1 MKANI
6 YQVCILTVFIA
17 AAVHLDGSGASTFL
31 IVIPALL
38 PIYER
43 LSIRKTSMLLI
54 ITSAMG
60 VMNVIPWGGPTLRAA
75 TNMGMDANLLWHH
88 IIPIQIV
95 GLVLSLL
102 LAIWIAKIEIK
113 RGAGAGN
120 LSGIKL
126 NIEKSEHHNEK
137 WFWLNLLVTIGVI
150 GLLISGIIPSYICFM
165 IGLVIILPL
174 NYPNLKIAK
183 KVLDRAS
190 AGAMLMYITLIGAGI
205 LIGVFD
211 KSGIMEK
218 MGVLILNFVPDY
230 LGAYIPLMVGI
241 LAVPMAI
248 IFCTDSYF
256 YGVMPI
262 VLSVTKA
269 FGAEPLTIAIIM
281 VIARNCATFI
291 SPVVPATLL
300 GCGLAEVNIRDH
312 IKRSFFY
319 IWGISI
325 ICLIFAEVAGII

>member
-1 MKANI
+1 M
-6 YQVCILTVFIA
+6 Y
-17 AAVHLDGSGASTFL
+17 
-31 IVIPALL
+31 
-38 PIYER
+38 
-43 LSIRKTSMLLI
+43 
-54 ITSAMG
+54 
-60 VMNVIPWGGPTLRAA
+60 
-75 TNMGMDANLLWHH
+75 
-88 IIPIQIV
+88 
-95 GLVLSLL
+95 
-102 LAIWIAKIEIK
+102 IK
-113 RGAGAGN
+113 FA
-120 LSGIKL
+120 
-126 NIEKSEHHNEK
+126 
-137 WFWLNLLVTIGVI
+137 F
-150 GLLISGIIPSYICFM
+150 
-165 IGLVIILPL
+165 
-174 NYPNLKIAK
+174 NYPNLKTAK

-190 AGAMLMYITLIGAGI
+190 GGAMLMYITLIGAGI

-300 GCGLAEVNIRDH
+300 GCGLAEVNIKDH
-312 IKRSFFY
+312 IKRSFFIY
-319 IWGISI
+319 G
-325 ICLIFAEVAGII
+325 V